1 MSTINLPAEQRV
13 VLNDVPWE
21 IYLAITTDTDR
32 PGKRIAYDQGVME
45 IMSPGK
51 LHEDIGRLIGRM
63 VEVFTEEL
71 EIDAAAVK
79 STTFRR
85 SDERRGFEADES
97 FYITNENA
105 IRGKD
110 DIDLAIDPP
119 PDLVIE
125 IDISRTSMN
134 KFPIFG
140 GLHVPEV
147 WIYDGESLVVYI
159 RTHGAIYEASERSAV
174 LPTFPLDVAA
184 LCLERR
190 HEMSQTEWIRR
201 FRNHVHDQIKNEGKA

>member
-1 MSTINLPAEQRV
+1 MSTVNTSAEQRV
-13 VLNDVPWE
+13 VLNDVAWE
-21 IYLAITTDTDR
+21 TYLALTIETDR

-63 VEVFTEEL
+63 VEAFTEEL

-97 FYITNENA
+97 FYITNE
-105 IRGKD
+105 RVVRDKD
-110 DIDLAIDPP
+110 EIDLATDPP

-125 IDISRTSMN
+125 IDISRSSMN

-140 GLHVPEV
+140 GLEVPEV
-147 WIYDGESLVVYI
+147 WIYDGESLIVYV
-159 RTHGAIYEASERSAV
+159 RSQGAIYGVWQHSAV
-174 LPTFPLDVAA
+174 LPAFPLEMAA
-184 LCLERR
+184 RCLEGR
-190 HEMSQTEWIRR
+190 HEKSQTELIRE
-201 FRNHVHDQIKNEGKA
+201 FRNHVREQAKN

>member
-1 MSTINLPAEQRV
+1 MSTVNAPAEQRV
-13 VLNDVPWE
+13 VFYDVSWE
-21 IYLAITTDTDR
+21 TYLALAAGTDR

-51 LHEDIGRLIGRM
+51 LHEDVGRLIGRM
-63 VEVFTEEL
+63 VEAFTEEL

-97 FYITNENA
+97 FYITNESVV
-105 IRGKD
+105 RGKD
-110 DIDLAIDPP
+110 DIDLATDPP

-125 IDISRTSMN
+125 IDISRSSMN

-140 GLHVPEV
+140 GLEVPEV
-147 WIYDGESLVVYI
+147 WIFDGESLIVYV
-159 RTHGAIYEASERSAV
+159 RTQGAIYEAWEHSAV
-174 LPTFPLDVAA
+174 LPAFPLEMAA
-184 LCLERR
+184 RCLEGR
-190 HEMSQTEWIRR
+190 HDMSQTELIRE
-201 FRNHVHDQIKNEGKA
+201 FRKHVREQVKN